1 MGDFDEAFQNELA
14 RETWSFYSVGVVFV
28 APRIYS
34 RIRRVGVQG
43 LGVGDY
49 LMLLACTWYTTLV
62 VCLNVIARGGGSNL
76 FEPSL
81 LPTFTEKDIQ
91 ERIKGSKIVIVS
103 EQAMLNTIWTLKI
116 CMLFL
121 YSRLT
126 FGLKQQLAVKILCA
140 YVACGWVA
148 CELAF
153 FFACRPFSGYWA
165 VPPPNPQCTTLQHYA
180 YTQAVFNTT
189 SDALMLLI
197 PLPLLA
203 AVSLPTKQ
211 KAALMGIFS
220 MGIFVIIAAI
230 LTKVY
235 NLSDVYSPTYML
247 WYTREASVAVYVSN
261 LPMIWPLL
269 CEWFPC
275 LRTLTPRYSPSY
287 SKRSKRQQK
296 SDGMLPLS
304 DLEGLKKTSSTTT
317 TQRGVPMIR
326 VSGDGF
332 KNASVDKYDLPIQNA
347 SGRRRPSSDG
357 DEHVMTAP
365 WPKGG
370 IRQETTFDVEKET
383 RNGGGDNIFDWE
395 HQGGNCHTV
404 TIDGGDDGNTPQDS
418 MWINKKGDQRLTVH
432 ER

>member
-1 MGDFDEAFQNELA
+1 M
-14 RETWSFYSVGVVFV
+14 SHPSV
-28 APRIYS
+28 
-34 RIRRVGVQG
+34 
-43 LGVGDY
+43 
-49 LMLLACTWYTTLV
+49 
-62 VCLNVIARGGGSNL
+62 VIGP
-76 FEPSL
+76 F
-81 LPTFTEKDIQ
+81 
-91 ERIKGSKIVIVS
+91 
-103 EQAMLNTIWTLKI
+103 
-116 CMLFL
+116 
-121 YSRLT
+121 RL
-126 FGLKQQLAVKILCA
+126 QIH
-140 YVACGWVA
+140 
-148 CELAF
+148 
-153 FFACRPFSGYWA
+153 S
-165 VPPPNPQCTTLQHYA
+165 HYA